1 MRCSNICLITEDLP
15 RLAHFYEQVTG
26 VRAEGGDIHVELR
39 IAGAGLAII
48 STAGMEALAPG
59 ATSGAGHGGGSI
71 GFEVDDVDNVY
82 ERLQVLGVA
91 LVKLPKT
98 HPWGARSVWFRDPN
112 GNIISFYAPAK

>member
-15 RLAHFYEQVTG
+15 RLTQFCEQVTG

-59 ATSGAGHGGGSI
+59 ATSSAGHGAAASGL
-71 GFEVDDVDNVY
+71 
-82 ERLQVLGVA
+82 R
-91 LVKLPKT
+91 
-98 HPWGARSVWFRDPN
+98 
-112 GNIISFYAPAK
+112 

>member
-15 RLAHFYEQVTG
+15 RLAQFCEQVTG

-59 ATSGAGHGGGSI
+59 QRA
-71 GFEVDDVDNVY
+71 
-82 ERLQVLGVA
+82 
-91 LVKLPKT
+91 
-98 HPWGARSVWFRDPN
+98 
-112 GNIISFYAPAK
+112 APATGGAASGLR